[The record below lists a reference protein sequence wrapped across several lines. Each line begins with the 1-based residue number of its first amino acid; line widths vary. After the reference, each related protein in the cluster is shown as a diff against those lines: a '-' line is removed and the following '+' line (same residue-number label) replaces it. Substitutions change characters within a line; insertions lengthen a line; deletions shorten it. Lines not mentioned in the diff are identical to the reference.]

1 MNFLD
6 QLPEEKWPQHPFIP
20 REELTGPAFLDT
32 GACLCALQDSPSKD
46 AKNVVWQ
53 CIGNQTQGVY
63 KVDTGKWFNALHDS
77 MKIGKAIED
86 DSNGPET
93 NKTLALVDGKFQERE
108 PNSAQFSVYDRACTG
123 KNHSIFSTAYYRV
136 LEANGTEET
145 PVDILPCWRVGAGP
159 VQIQDVESWSSK
171 GCQDST
177 PAPFFILWNCVLKI
191 IAGPNNTVN
200 SLPVYC
206 PPVDDCQVSRLL
218 GEVCQIP
225 DTGDYVSMGPFEPRV
240 CQKGYYCPPEANG
253 TEELPCPQG
262 SYCQLGAA
270 TPTPCAIGSHCPEM
284 AEFQLFYLPAIIL
297 VLVDIILAF
306 AIFVFGYRQR
316 FRQSSSQARIGAFS
330 KGREGMGGVM
340 AKMSGYNALS
350 DDPNDREMQPL
361 DATYISRRPTLGF
374 EAALEPEA
382 GTETDGTE
390 GHKPYETNPQLQAFM
405 DAMRKATEA
414 FDFGLSFRYE
424 DLTFQP
430 KGSPRP
436 ILNHVTGSIDRGT
449 LTAVMGG
456 SGGGKSTFV
465 NVLMGKT
472 NHTHGF
478 IAINNK
484 PDKLKRYKKVIGYVP
499 QDDIVLPELTVYENI
514 AHSARV
520 RLPRTW
526 SNRDIDRLVDAVIDC
541 LELSHV
547 CDSLVGSVSKP
558 VISGG
563 QRKRVSIGMEL
574 AAAPMAIFLDE
585 PTSGLDASAAS
596 SMMRTLKSLAKL
608 GISVIVIIHQ
618 PRVETFEMLDNLILL
633 GNGQTIYEG
642 PQETAHEFFE
652 NMGFRFPPH
661 TNKADVITDI
671 ITGHGREYKPVGDI
685 TKEFLI
691 EHWSQYRANLTRD
704 TSRHTLSSAGQGLMH
719 KAIKKR
725 GAYRFKQFWLC
736 LCRAVLQQYR
746 GYWSFW
752 GEMALSLLGGFL
764 LGLAQNSR
772 NGVLFKGTYKT
783 YGMLSTS
790 TDYIAAPQFA
800 LLVAIAIGLVSAA
813 PGVKIFSEELLVQNR
828 EAEAGH
834 SRVSYFLA
842 KVLCVFPRMVFACL
856 HFSVPLLLLA
866 MPVINWG
873 VAFMANLLY
882 VFCIYGLATIVS
894 MICKREEA
902 PLLSAMLSLILG
914 ILSGAAPPLRSVK
927 GWHMEW
933 LWRASPGTWLAE
945 VYFGQL
951 VGPYEYL
958 YNIDTAAGMT
968 GFHLGWLWRNMLI
981 LFGIGIGYRVI
992 AFVFLCF
999 GHRLRR

>member
-1 MNFLD
+1 MEGFSKENLP
-6 QLPEEKWPQHPFIP
+6 QLPFLPQETL
-20 REELTGPAFLDT
+20 RGPAFLDT
-32 GACLCALQDSPSKD
+32 GACLCALQNPLSEDAKD
-46 AKNVVWQ
+46 AAWQ
-53 CIGNQTQGVY
+53 CIGNRTEGVY
-63 KVDTGKWFNALHDS
+63 EVDTGKWFD
-77 MKIGKAIED
+77 AIPDPTNIHGLIFD
-86 DSNGPET
+86 DFNKPNT
-93 NKTLALVDGKFQERE
+93 NKTLVVVDGKFQESK
-108 PNSAQFSVYDRACTG
+108 PNSTQFSIYDQACTG
-123 KNHSIFSTAYYRV
+123 TNHSTFSTAYYRAV
-136 LEANGTEET
+136 EAKSRNKTA
-145 PVDILPCWRVGAGP
+145 VDAAPCWRPGALP
-159 VQIQDVESWSSK
+159 IQIQIAESWLTN
-171 GCQDST
+171 GCQEG
-177 PAPFFILWNCVLKI
+177 FYC
-191 IAGPNNTVN
+191 PNNTVN
-200 SLPVYC
+200 SLPLYC
-206 PPVDDCQVSRLL
+206 PPIEPCQISRLL
-218 GEVCQIP
+218 GEVCSHP
-225 DTGDYVSMGPFEPRV
+225 VTEDYISMGPLEPQI
-240 CQKGYYCPPEANG
+240 CQKGFYCPPKFNG
-253 TEELPCPQG
+253 AQQLPCPQG
-262 SYCQLGAA
+262 SYCQIGAA
-270 TPTPCAIGSHCPEM
+270 TPTPCAIGSFCPQK

-297 VLVDIILAF
+297 VLADILLAF
-306 AIFVFGYRQR
+306 GIFIFGYRQR
-316 FRQSSSQARIGAFS
+316 FRQSSSQARLGAFTKS
-330 KGREGMGGVM
+330 REGMGGVM

-350 DDPNDREMQPL
+350 DDTNDREMQPL
-361 DATYISRRPTLGF
+361 DAKYVTRRPTLGF
-374 EAALEPEA
+374 EAALGPE
-382 GTETDGTE
+382 TETEGTE
-390 GHKPYETNPQLQAFM
+390 GHKPYEMNPQLQAFM
-405 DAMRKATEA
+405 DAMRKATDA

-430 KGSPRP
+430 KGSSRP

-472 NHTHGF
+472 KHTQGLV
-478 IAINNK
+478 AINNK

-547 CDSLVGSVSKP
+547 RDSLVGSVSKP
-558 VISGG
+558 VVSGG

-596 SMMRTLKSLAKL
+596 SMMRTLKALAKL

-642 PQETAHEFFE
+642 PQATAHQFFE

-671 ITGHGREYKPVGDI
+671 ITGNGREYKPIGDVA
-685 TKEFLI
+685 KEFLI
-691 EHWSQYRANLTRD
+691 EHWAQHRVNLTRD

-719 KAIKKR
+719 RTIKKR

-772 NGVLFKGTYKT
+772 NGVLFKGIYNT

-790 TDYIAAPQFA
+790 ADYLSAPQFA
-800 LLVAIAIGLVSAA
+800 LLVAIGIGLVSAA

-834 SRVSYFLA
+834 SRISYFLA

-866 MPVINWG
+866 MPIIHWG
-873 VAFMANLLY
+873 IAFMANLLY
-882 VFCIYGLATIVS
+882 FFCIYGLASIVS
-894 MICKREEA
+894 MISKREEA

-914 ILSGAAPPLRSVK
+914 ILSGAAPPLSKVK
-927 GWHMEW
+927 QWHMEW

-945 VYFGQL
+945 VYFAQL
-951 VGPYEYL
+951 VEPYEYL
-958 YNIDTAAGMT
+958 YNVKTAADVT
-968 GFHLGWLWRNMLI
+968 GFHMGWLWRNMLI
-981 LFGIGIGYRVI
+981 LFVIGLGYRAI